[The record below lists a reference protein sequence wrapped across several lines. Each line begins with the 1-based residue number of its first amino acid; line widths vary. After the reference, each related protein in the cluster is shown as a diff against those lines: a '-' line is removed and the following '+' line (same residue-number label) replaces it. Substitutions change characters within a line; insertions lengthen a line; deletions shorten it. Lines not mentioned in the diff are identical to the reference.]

1 MAVMTQ
7 RTATKDKPRRVL
19 LFLAAVWIAVSLAI
33 GGSAMPSGDRGT
45 PAQAAA
51 GDTTGP

>member
-19 LFLAAVWIAVSLAI
+19 LFLAAVWIAVSLAV
-33 GGSAMPSGDRGT
+33 GGSAMPSGDQGS

-51 GDTTGP
+51 RDATGP